1 MFPRRVFTREGEV
14 GGSNS
19 HESDVEGK
27 DSDQIKLFFLHPF
40 AKTRFLLPLSSPL
53 VFNRRYFHG
62 RVYIRMYLTINIHQ
76 IFPSRRLALALSSAE
91 PASSCEYSR
100 AKRECQV

>member
-1 MFPRRVFTREGEV
+1 MLLFTPGRESSRGTCGLKPAPVFPRRVFTREGEV

-40 AKTRFLLPLSSPL
+40 AKTRFLLAGCFRYLHRLSL
-53 VFNRRYFHG
+53 IAV
-62 RVYIRMYLTINIHQ
+62 
-76 IFPSRRLALALSSAE
+76 IFTAEFISA
-91 PASSCEYSR
+91 CT
-100 AKRECQV
+100 